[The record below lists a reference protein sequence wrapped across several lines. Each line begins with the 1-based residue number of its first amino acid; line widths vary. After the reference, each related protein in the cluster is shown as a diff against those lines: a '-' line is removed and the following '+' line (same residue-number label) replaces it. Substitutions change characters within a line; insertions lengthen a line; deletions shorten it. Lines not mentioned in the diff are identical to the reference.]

1 MRRKPVESSN
11 INSIGHNFLTKN
23 LEVEFKGG
31 NVYRYKKVPRHVYKD
46 FIGADSKGRY
56 FYRNIRF
63 DYPYRKYQD
72 EDGNKVKGE
81 WRTLQR
87 KTASEMID
95 EMCKEAGLMDSARGL
110 GQNLLSSAKSL
121 GAKRIAINAGKGA
134 IGGAITGATTGALNA
149 QEDEHGHAHR
159 FANAMKGALAGGT
172 IGAGIGAGSSIVANM
187 SGANAASNA
196 ANAAGAASKTISS
209 AESNAQA
216 AQQAALKS
224 SLAQKHYP
232 KEQARQQNLG
242 NVVKSYNP
250 NMAAGSAK
258 ASADVFTNPKSY
270 RTFGSRV
277 LRDQQGHVVRDAFG
291 NKRRSASGLNM
302 NDVLGSKTASQLID
316 EMYKQAMYY

>member
-87 KTASEMID
+87 KTASETID
-95 EMCKEAGLMDSARGL
+95 EMYKEAGLMSSAKNL
-110 GQNLLSSAKSL
+110 GQGLLSSAKSL

-134 IGGAITGATTGALNA
+134 IGGAITGAAGGALNS
-149 QEDEHGHAHR
+149 QEDEHGHTHR

-172 IGAGIGAGSSIVANM
+172 VGAGIGAGSSIVANM
-187 SGANAASNA
+187 SGTSTT
-196 ANAAGAASKTISS
+196 GAASKAINS
-209 AESNAQA
+209 AKSNAKVP
-216 AQQAALKS
+216 QQAALKS
-224 SLAQKHYP
+224 ELAQKHYP

-270 RTFGSRV
+270 KTFGSRV

-302 NDVLGSKTASQLID
+302 SDVLGSKTASEIID